1 MVRELDN
8 KLQFLLQTVSQ
19 SYKNGVNWAETSAP
33 LVWERLGPY
42 FSTAHHWA
50 LEALEKVKG
59 AKVAALEKLEE
70 ARPGSRRQLEQ
81 LGVEAGKLSEA
92 AIFRVQALCLQA
104 QDTTLQIIK

>member
-1 MVRELDN
+1 MGLELDN
-8 KLQFLLQTVSQ
+8 DLQILFQTVSQ

-42 FSTAHHWA
+42 YSTAQHWT

-92 AIFRVQALCLQA
+92 AIFRVQELCVQA
-104 QDTTLQIIK
+104 QETTLQIIK